1 MRSRENKF
9 QGSDMALV
17 LFVGIAAWLM
27 LYQWA
32 F

>member
-1 MRSRENKF
+1 MRSKENKF
-9 QGSDMALV
+9 QSSDMALV
-17 LFVGIAAWLM
+17 LLVGIAAWLM